1 MGYKRGDFYD
11 CEYDVELMLKT
22 REIETLKKEETKKEN
37 KQKKVANKKEDRTKT
52 KDIGAT
58 NRKREVE
65 NNVGNN

>member
-1 MGYKRGDFYD
+1 
-11 CEYDVELMLKT
+11 MLKT
-22 REIETLKKEETKKEN
+22 REIEINKTLKKEENKKEN